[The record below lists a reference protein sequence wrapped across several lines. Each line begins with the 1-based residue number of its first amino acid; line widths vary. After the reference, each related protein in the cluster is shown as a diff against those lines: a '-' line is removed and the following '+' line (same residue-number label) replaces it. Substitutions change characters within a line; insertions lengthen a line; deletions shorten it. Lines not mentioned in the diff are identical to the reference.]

1 MQLHSL
7 CLGPLMTNCY
17 IVWNDD
23 RQALIIDPANDADQ
37 IIAFIESEQLVPR
50 AILLTHSHIDH
61 IVAVPAVARKYE
73 LQVYLDP
80 DDLIIYNSPRN
91 DFPPFLERVEDLP
104 ETLAQLDLQIDGL
117 AYEVIRTPG
126 HSPGS
131 VGFLFADDKLMI
143 SGDTLFQSSIGRTDL
158 PGGDSTA
165 LVDSIRNVLYRLPPE
180 IVVHPGHGPATTIA
194 TEMATNPFVRGG

>member
-104 ETLAQLDLQIDGL
+104 ETVAQLDLQIDGL

-194 TEMATNPFVRGG
+194 TEMGTNPFVRGG